1 MQPIEGFP
9 RWIGRDEEL
18 QVEVGDYSDLIY
30 RRNFARIDQEEFLR
44 RTDLFRI
51 SIDSRDQQPTGFIWP
66 YAESVLGEAADTSLR
81 ISCPEDRIYDEEEPR
96 AKALIEE
103 INSKSRVVRNYKI
116 QPEADLTRYPEDGYF
131 ACLLYISI
139 TDTKSG
145 RFGRYLVMEAAPWT
159 VSLHFK
165 AAVIKKGWLQL
176 NPKKKDIFHRTVIA
190 ARGFEFLLRFPSRN
204 SGCILQTYSTNTS
217 RPCLST
223 IFRSFMAMG
232 FGRLA
237 PVSHFWIEDIEVFR

>member
-1 MQPIEGFP
+1 MRLLTLKNRDKNDRVWIDARLSDGGVPWNEMQPIEGFP

-66 YAESVLGEAADTSLR
+66 YEQLLFGEVVDICCRLSG
-81 ISCPEDRIYDEEEPR
+81 PEDHIYDEEEPR

-131 ACLLYISI
+131 ACVLYISI

-165 AAVIKKGWLQL
+165 EAVIKKGWLQL
-176 NPKKKDIFHRTVIA
+176 NPKKERYFSSDGYRSQGFRVPIA
-190 ARGFEFLLRFPSRN
+190 FP
-204 SGCILQTYSTNTS
+204 LEK
-217 RPCLST
+217 
-223 IFRSFMAMG
+223 
-232 FGRLA
+232 
-237 PVSHFWIEDIEVFR
+237 FWMHSANL

>member
-1 MQPIEGFP
+1 MRLLTLKNRDKNDRVWIDARLSEGGVPWNELQPIEGFP

-30 RRNFARIDQEEFLR
+30 RRNFARAGREEFLR

-103 INSKSRVVRNYKI
+103 INSKSRAVRNYKI
-116 QPEADLTRYPEDGYF
+116 QPEAELTRYPEDGYF

-145 RFGRYLVMEAAPWT
+145 RFGKYLVMEAAPWT
-159 VSLHFK
+159 VSSHFK
-165 AAVIKKGWLQL
+165 EAVIKKGWLQL
-176 NPKKKDIFHRTVIA
+176 NPTKERYFSPDCYRSQGFRVPIA
-190 ARGFEFLLRFPSRN
+190 FP
-204 SGCILQTYSTNTS
+204 LEK
-217 RPCLST
+217 
-223 IFRSFMAMG
+223 
-232 FGRLA
+232 
-237 PVSHFWIEDIEVFR
+237 FWVHSANL